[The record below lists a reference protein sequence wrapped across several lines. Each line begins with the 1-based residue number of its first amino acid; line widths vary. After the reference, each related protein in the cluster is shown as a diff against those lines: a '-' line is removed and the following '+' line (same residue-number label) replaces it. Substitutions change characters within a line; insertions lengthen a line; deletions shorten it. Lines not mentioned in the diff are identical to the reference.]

1 MVIRGRVHNG
11 VVVFP
16 EDVCL
21 PEGSAVCIVPESPA
35 GAVCPPAPAGQLL
48 KEDHRTRLA
57 ILAEIAALP
66 IEGSRDPFSGADH
79 DRVLYGRP

>member
-1 MVIRGRVHNG
+1 MVIHGRVHNG

-16 EDVCL
+16 EDISL
-21 PEGSAVCIVPESPA
+21 PEGTAVCIVPEATA
-35 GAVCPPAPAGQLL
+35 GAVPPQPPADLL
-48 KEDHRTRLA
+48 SEAEHRTRLA
-57 ILAEIAALP
+57 ILEGIAALP

>member
-16 EDVCL
+16 EGVRL
-21 PEGSAVCIVPESPA
+21 PEGSAVCIVPEGTMA
-35 GAVCPPAPAGQLL
+35 AVSQRTAAGQLS
-48 KEDHRTRLA
+48 EEEHRKRLD

-66 IEGSRDPFSGADH
+66 IEGSSEPFSGADH